1 MDKCKVR
8 KLRRLLASGE
18 RLASAAR
25 KTGMDRV
32 RELLRKHAQRPAA
45 EISDIIRDTL
55 ADFRGPAG
63 QDDDLTFV
71 IAKVI

>member
-1 MDKCKVR
+1 
-8 KLRRLLASGE
+8 
-18 RLASAAR
+18 
-25 KTGMDRV
+25 MDRV